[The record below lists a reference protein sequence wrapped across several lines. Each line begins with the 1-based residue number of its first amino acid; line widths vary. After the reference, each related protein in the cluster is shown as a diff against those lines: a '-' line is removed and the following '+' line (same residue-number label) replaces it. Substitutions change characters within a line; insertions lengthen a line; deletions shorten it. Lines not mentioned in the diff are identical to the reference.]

1 MLRRSHDLLFLLG
14 SLMDAVMGDLNVDDV
29 PIGCV
34 VSSSVLMMVLSTFLS
49 ERDKSRT
56 KL

>member
-1 MLRRSHDLLFLLG
+1 MATNIVDKFVSNNPLYAQKICDLLFLLG

-34 VSSSVLMMVLSTFLS
+34 VSSLY
-49 ERDKSRT
+49 
-56 KL
+56 